1 MTKKTYTLKQTLLPK
16 KFNINYEKELNPEQL
31 RVVTEADGYC
41 LVLAGAGSGKTRTL
55 VYRVAYLLEK
65 GIPPDNILLMTF
77 TNKAAK
83 EMISRVE
90 ELVGGRIKGIWA
102 GTFHHIGNRILRQY
116 INKLGYDKNYS
127 ILDESDS
134 RDLLKNIISEKNI
147 KDIKLPKSAVI
158 KNIISLSVNSGLSID
173 KVIAKYYSYLEEYPI
188 EIIKQIAANYQQQKK
203 RLNALDYDDLLVLWL
218 KLLKQYPDLKQK
230 LGQKFKYILIDEY
243 QDTNL
248 LQAQI
253 IAELGS
259 VSGNVLVVGDD
270 AQSIYSFRAA
280 LIENILSFPK
290 KFPQVKTFYLETN
303 YRSTPEILTLA
314 NNSIKYNQAQFPKQL
329 KPVKT
334 GGSKP
339 ILAAVQNNDEQAE
352 FISQRVIELSQ
363 EEGINLKDIAV
374 LFRADYHAL
383 ELELAL
389 NKKNIPYIKR
399 GGIKFFE
406 QAHLKDILAFLKIL
420 HNPEDILAW
429 QRVLLMQPGIGPE
442 SVKKIIS
449 QFSKKNIKQIIAI
462 KQILPRK
469 GEESWQMLAKLLD
482 KINNIKTN
490 KIADIIQV
498 VLNDFYN
505 DYARQTFDNAE
516 QRLEDINQL
525 INISDSYASLTEFL
539 HDITLSENFSAERA
553 RGERETPDDYLILS
567 TIHQAKG
574 LEWKVVFIINLVSGQ
589 FPHSKAMN
597 SQTEIEEERR
607 LFYVACT
614 RAQDQLYLVYP
625 AVNYNHN
632 YGFIIS
638 TPSEFLQELDPDLY
652 EEWQIEEE
660 KIIAV
665 DENEGEDKISYLP
678 PV

>member
-1 MTKKTYTLKQTLLPK
+1 MTKKIYTLKQSQSPK
-16 KFNINYEKELNPEQL
+16 NFNINYQEELNPEQL
-31 RVVTEADGYC
+31 QVVTEGDGYC

-55 VYRVAYLLEK
+55 VYRVSYLLEK
-65 GIPPDNILLMTF
+65 GVSPDNILLMTF

-83 EMISRVE
+83 EMINRVE
-90 ELVGGRIKGIWA
+90 SLVGSRIKGIWA
-102 GTFHHIGNRILRQY
+102 GTFHHIGNRILRQH

-147 KDIKLPKSAVI
+147 KDIKLPKPAVI
-158 KNIISLSVNSGLSID
+158 KNIISLSVNSGLAID
-173 KVIAKYYSYLEEYPI
+173 KVIAKYYPYLEEYPI
-188 EIIKQIAANYQQQKK
+188 EIIKQIAANYKEQKK
-203 RLNALDYDDLLVLWL
+203 KLNALDYDDLLAFWL
-218 KLLKQYPDLKQK
+218 KLLQQYPEFKQR

-253 IAELGS
+253 ITELGN

-280 LIENILSFPK
+280 LIENILSFPQ
-290 KFPQVKTFYLETN
+290 KFPQAKIFRLETN
-303 YRSTPEILTLA
+303 YRSSPEILNLA
-314 NNSIKYNQAQFPKQL
+314 NNSIKHNQAQFPKQL
-329 KPVKT
+329 KPIKVK
-334 GGSKP
+334 GRKP
-339 ILAAVQNNDEQAE
+339 TVVTVQNNDQQAE
-352 FISQRVIELSQ
+352 FITQRIIELNQ
-363 EEGINLKDIAV
+363 DEGVDLKDMAV
-374 LFRADYHAL
+374 LFRADFHAL

-420 HNPEDILAW
+420 HNPEDLLSW

-442 SVKKIIS
+442 SVKKITS
-449 QFSKKNIKQIIAI
+449 HFAQKDIKQITAI
-462 KQILPRK
+462 KETLSRK
-469 GEESWQMLAKLLD
+469 AEMSWQAIAKIIE
-482 KINNIKTN
+482 KASSTKNN
-490 KIADIIQV
+490 KIADIIQI
-498 VLNDFYN
+498 VLNNFYIE
-505 DYARQTFDNAE
+505 YARQTFDNAE

-525 INISDSYASLTEFL
+525 INISDSYSSLTDFL
-539 HDITLSENFSAERA
+539 HDITLSENFSAERT
-553 RGERETPDDYLILS
+553 RDGSNLPDDYLILS

-574 LEWKVVFIINLVSGQ
+574 LEWKVVFVINLVSGQ

-625 AVNYNHN
+625 TVNYNHN

-652 EEWQIEEE
+652 EEWQTVEEE
-660 KIIAV
+660 RVIDI
-665 DENEGEDKISYLP
+665 DDEDKKEYLP
-678 PV
+678 PI